1 MDLKVCLGCIL
12 LCLHLSSGAVIP
24 LAKTELYTMV
34 NNFIAIL
41 QTSSNPANVAC
52 ANCLSRVDRVKRG
65 AGVNDK
71 GFSFRAAG
79 VEVDLR
85 YHDEYTK
92 ARGGNFSLSMNE
104 FALGELFRG
113 MGGRNGPGITNVKLS
128 ADFDKGTDFEKNFDD
143 ELFTFEVKYEIES
156 NRLNG
161 LKFIEKS
168 SLIISRVFDGEKWIT
183 TIKPPRRLPDF
194 IPYFSIILESDH
206 TTFLNAKVSSDESE
220 YNLNIKFSPFKK
232 IEATLMNGK
241 DTIFEVLGD
250 LDMASKKLVLQ
261 YDLYGEKLSADV
273 SFDGTSDEK
282 VQLKAD
288 VKPPK
293 GYFLSPSARLFV
305 YIHADKYLTD
315 AGISISMRLAE
326 REETMYAVNLKGT
339 IAQDNKYVLN
349 KYVLKYDLQSIGI
362 GELRFSFEDMEVEMS
377 KTPPEKLADRKI
389 VLEFLMPRDR
399 DYPLYKIAL
408 GHQSV
413 AHGLTEMMTI
423 DLTHYGN
430 VFFSSVSNMTSYW
443 NTQSDQGMHFSTKMN
458 LRTDPRR
465 SQEFE
470 SRGKIT
476 WDKSTSSPSIL
487 FLEFLEAGVQKSRF
501 KIITGHENI
510 YEIDIYDPYL
520 LPQMFDYLIHDV
532 AAIKMKAGEV
542 AGGQGGWE
550 ILFSL
555 QDDEEIEFLGLTA
568 LYNGKILTVAIPVAY
583 DPKQDLT
590 ILFDDKMIKVTVPLY
605 TLNGKLYTLNG
616 KLDYHFSSDINYI
629 KIRLVDEVGLEHNF
643 DANWDFKGDTYK
655 VVSSGRLSDFYGH
668 VNYPPVPYRLS
679 QNMYSGQ
686 PEGIM

>member
-1 MDLKVCLGCIL
+1 
-12 LCLHLSSGAVIP
+12 
-24 LAKTELYTMV
+24 
-34 NNFIAIL
+34 
-41 QTSSNPANVAC
+41 
-52 ANCLSRVDRVKRG
+52 
-65 AGVNDK
+65 
-71 GFSFRAAG
+71 
-79 VEVDLR
+79 
-85 YHDEYTK
+85 
-92 ARGGNFSLSMNE
+92 
-104 FALGELFRG
+104 
-113 MGGRNGPGITNVKLS
+113 
-128 ADFDKGTDFEKNFDD
+128 
-143 ELFTFEVKYEIES
+143 
-156 NRLNG
+156 
-161 LKFIEKS
+161 
-168 SLIISRVFDGEKWIT
+168 
-183 TIKPPRRLPDF
+183 
-194 IPYFSIILESDH
+194 
-206 TTFLNAKVSSDESE
+206 
-220 YNLNIKFSPFKK
+220 
-232 IEATLMNGK
+232 
-241 DTIFEVLGD
+241 
-250 LDMASKKLVLQ
+250 
-261 YDLYGEKLSADV
+261 
-273 SFDGTSDEK
+273 
-282 VQLKAD
+282 
-288 VKPPK
+288 
-293 GYFLSPSARLFV
+293 
-305 YIHADKYLTD
+305 
-315 AGISISMRLAE
+315 
-326 REETMYAVNLKGT
+326 
-339 IAQDNKYVLN
+339 
-349 KYVLKYDLQSIGI
+349 
-362 GELRFSFEDMEVEMS
+362 MS